1 MPRRPEFRPVRGS
14 MVVIAGG
21 IVCLLCGV
29 TRGLVES
36 VGPAGTN
43 ARILQKQGITGRG
56 IHIAMLSSG
65 NALAAHE
72 AFRVSDTHCAVTN
85 YDFTGDGVSAA
96 SHDTQVAG
104 IIVSQGGANYPGC
117 RGVAPGALLH
127 SARISSGTLSAS
139 LMERALQELIAV
151 KGCRIVVTGVQLPSS
166 SATPDGSSTSAKLYD
181 YYAEHYDVVFANAS
195 GNSESAITV
204 FGDGYNGITT
214 GGLALDDKG
223 EYRIVGSLSNAGPTV
238 DGRRKPELT
247 APSQR
252 QMVPHAASVTT
263 WSAAGTA
270 GGQTSFSMPHTAGV
284 AALLMER
291 AAQTESPGDDK
302 SLTIKAILVNTAN
315 PNLFDKSNTWT
326 TPAETVWHPHRGF
339 GRLDAERAMN
349 LLNAGQF
356 HPAAPVSAAAGWAFE
371 SLDSYAQHDY
381 RIVGGNQRRLVI
393 TLTWHRKL
401 IRNSALS
408 YVEES
413 PRLNLLLEIKSPT
426 GQTLFS
432 ESDSKNN
439 LRKADIRLAE
449 NGTYHV
455 IVRNL
460 AYQKNRDYALAF
472 ELVDPVL
479 GDLKGDSQVDPLDIS
494 EFSQRWLAEA
504 DDGYS
509 PGIGYTTLS
518 DFSTVSGNWLNYQSY
533 YACY

>member
-1 MPRRPEFRPVRGS
+1 ML
-14 MVVIAGG
+14 VIAGG
-21 IVCLLCGV
+21 IVCLVCGV

-43 ARILQKQGITGRG
+43 AGILHDQGLTGKG

-72 AFRVSDTHCAVTN
+72 AFRLSGTQNAIINH
-85 YDFTGDGVSAA
+85 DFTGSGISAT

-104 IIVSQGGANYPGC
+104 IVVSQGGADYPHC
-117 RGVAPGALLH
+117 RGVAPGATLH
-127 SARISSGTLSAS
+127 SARISAGALSS
-139 LMERALQELIAV
+139 SILERALQELIAE

-166 SATPDGSSTSAKLYD
+166 SSTPDGKSTWAKLYD

-195 GNSESAITV
+195 GNGESSITV

-223 EYRIVGSLSNAGPTV
+223 DYRIVGSLSNGGPTA

-247 APSQR
+247 APAQR
-252 QMVPHAASVTT
+252 QMTPNAASPTA

-270 GGQTSFSMPHTAGV
+270 GGQTSFSMPHTAGA

-291 AAQTESPGDDK
+291 AAQTESPCDDK
-302 SLTIKAILVNTAN
+302 SLTIKAILVTAAN
-315 PNLFDKSNTWT
+315 PNLFDKTNTWT
-326 TPAETVWHPHRGF
+326 TPAETVWHPHRGY
-339 GRLDAERAMN
+339 GRLDAARAMR

-356 HPAAPVSAAAGWAFE
+356 RPETTVSTAAGWAFE
-371 SLDSYAQHDY
+371 CLDYYAQHTY
-381 RIVGGNQRRLVI
+381 RIVGVTQQRLVL

-401 IRNSALS
+401 NRNSSLS
-408 YVEES
+408 YAEEA

-426 GQTLFS
+426 GQTLYT

-449 NGTYHV
+449 DGEYQV

-460 AYQKNRDYALAF
+460 VYQQNRDYALAF
-472 ELVDPVL
+472 ELIDPVV
-479 GDLKGDSQVDPLDIS
+479 GDLNGDYQVDSLDIP
-494 EFSQRWLAEA
+494 EFSK
-504 DDGYS
+504 
-509 PGIGYTTLS
+509 
-518 DFSTVSGNWLNYQSY
+518 NWLGVSDERSCSDDAPATLCEFSSFSENWLSYQPY